1 MDAGAPLQSPKSE
14 PLARQGKPAA
24 QANPQADA
32 PAINASKVAIS
43 RVSEDLNTSSERS
56 AKTLEENRI
65 ALQKAIEELR
75 AASKISGRELGFRV
89 DNTTDRSIVTV
100 SDAKS
105 GKVIRQI
112 PEDVVLRVAQ
122 SIEQLKGL
130 LFDDSF

>member
-14 PLARQGKPAA
+14 PLARPGKPAA
-24 QANPQADA
+24 QANPQEDA

-112 PEDVVLRVAQ
+112 PEEVVLRVAQ

>member
-14 PLARQGKPAA
+14 PLARSGKPAA

-112 PEDVVLRVAQ
+112 PEEVVLRVAQ